1 MNGSRPFL
9 IGVCGGTASGKS
21 TVCEEINRRVAVD
34 HPRLVVTICQ
44 DSFYRDLNEEE
55 KKRAFAGDFNFD
67 HPGNFLHKFLVQGL
81 LISSKFF
88 IQTPSIIN

>member
-1 MNGSRPFL
+1 MPGTINRQNMNGNRPFL

-44 DSFYRDLNEEE
+44 DSFYRDLTEDE
-55 KKRAFAGDFNFD
+55 KKTSVRRR
-67 HPGNFLHKFLVQGL
+67 L
-81 LISSKFF
+81 
-88 IQTPSIIN
+88 